1 MVNKF
6 CHDMESTPVGVIV
19 NLFLAISQK
28 LPALSDW
35 DTHKHHNLLNSNP
48 AVCEALTEVRESV
61 SRHGEFGLLCCSPT
75 KLSLM
80 VAVDTYLRSR
90 CKATFDR
97 DDFDSLSNKFTSK
110 LVIRAH

>member
-28 LPALSDW
+28 LPALCDW

-48 AVCEALTEVRESV
+48 SVCDALTEVRENVKS
-61 SRHGEFGLLCCSPT
+61 HGEPGPLFDMPMLL
-75 KLSLM
+75 LM
-80 VAVDTYLRSR
+80 PCPDAYLRGR
-90 CKATFDR
+90 CKASFDR
-97 DDFDSLSNKFTSK
+97 EDFDSLSNKFTSK

>member
-6 CHDMESTPVGVIV
+6 CQDMESTPVGVIV

-28 LPALSDW
+28 LPALSEW
-35 DTHKHHNLLNSNP
+35 DTHKHHHLLNSNP
-48 AVCEALTEVRESV
+48 AVCEALTDVRKNV
-61 SRHGEFGLLCCSPT
+61 NRHGEFGLLNRLRRLWLI
-75 KLSLM
+75 LS
-80 VAVDTYLRSR
+80 VDTYLRSR

-97 DDFDSLSNKFTSK
+97 EDFDSLSNKFTSK